1 MVISMLLK
9 DCKALER
16 YDAGKATAL
25 AREIQQFKE
34 QTAKSNRK
42 LAKDIATWVS
52 TAMESSSSSG
62 AKSRDD
68 GKGAGRKQE
77 NEGESDGDDL
87 GILEDNEDDDGG
99 VEHKSGNLKMTSQ
112 VRSDKK

>member
-52 TAMESSSSSG
+52 TAMESSSG
-62 AKSRDD
+62 AMESRS
-68 GKGAGRKQE
+68 KGAGRKQE

-99 VEHKSGNLKMTSQ
+99 VEHKSGNLNMTSQ